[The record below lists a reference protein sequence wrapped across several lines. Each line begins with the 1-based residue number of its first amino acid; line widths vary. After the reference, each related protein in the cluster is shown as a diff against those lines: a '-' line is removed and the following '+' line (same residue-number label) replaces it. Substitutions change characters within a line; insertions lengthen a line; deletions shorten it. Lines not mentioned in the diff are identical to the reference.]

1 MQKVDSNGLIIV
13 KLKRKVDY
21 RSHVFFEP
29 VRPSFDESFL
39 TLLKQ
44 FNHLYSDFEINV
56 NNISEGLIAFGEEK
70 DYIKEIMAKN
80 NSQPISIILEQN
92 FTSD

>member
-1 MQKVDSNGLIIV
+1 M
-13 KLKRKVDY
+13 
-21 RSHVFFEP
+21 
-29 VRPSFDESFL
+29 
-39 TLLKQ
+39 
-44 FNHLYSDFEINV
+44 YSDFEINV

-92 FTSD
+92 FTSDWEVINESSNIHNNLDKDKGTLYEKIIVFHKSNIS